1 MIFFQLEGGVGERGV
16 VLVVRC
22 HESRLENYTGLSW
35 VILLVS
41 SKKFY
46 QSHVE
51 NISGLAYEILSI
63 SRLGNGG
70 FLLGK
75 LKGLVQGAF
84 LVSSREF
91 YWPRLSNITG
101 SV

>member
-1 MIFFQLEGGVGERGV
+1 MFG
-16 VLVVRC
+16 VRC
-22 HESRLENYTGLSW
+22 RESRLENYTGLSW

-41 SKKFY
+41 SKEFY

-51 NISGLAYEILSI
+51 NISGLAYEILLV

-75 LKGLVQGAF
+75 LTGLV
-84 LVSSREF
+84 
-91 YWPRLSNITG
+91 
-101 SV
+101 